1 MITTFVLVLKRS
13 PSMVLFILLSTVT
26 FNSSIAES
34 TTYTDSISTFLC
46 NGKSYDIKI
55 KFMICIIFA
64 NFGNQSLI
72 IQLSNSKLQKKV
84 VTVLGLL
91 MELVMIKIIIIF
103 ANLMEVIVVGLTS
116 EKTFVWSANVW
127 KQHVLLIRKLARC
140 LVKI

>member
-1 MITTFVLVLKRS
+1 MIPTFVLVLKRS

-64 NFGNQSLI
+64 NFCNQSLI